1 MASGR
6 AHKLS
11 ALDVKRASKPG
22 KYGDG
27 NCLYLVVTESGA
39 KHWLLRLVIRGK
51 RRDMG
56 LGSADLISLDE
67 ARDSTEDLL
76 ALAVIPFLSA
86 KQVLGSISASRKQ
99 RLKSMS

>member
-27 NCLYLVVTESGA
+27 NCLYLVVTESGV
-39 KHWLLRLVIRGK
+39 KHWLLRLIN
-51 RRDMG
+51 
-56 LGSADLISLDE
+56 SLL
-67 ARDSTEDLL
+67 RC
-76 ALAVIPFLSA
+76 
-86 KQVLGSISASRKQ
+86 
-99 RLKSMS
+99 